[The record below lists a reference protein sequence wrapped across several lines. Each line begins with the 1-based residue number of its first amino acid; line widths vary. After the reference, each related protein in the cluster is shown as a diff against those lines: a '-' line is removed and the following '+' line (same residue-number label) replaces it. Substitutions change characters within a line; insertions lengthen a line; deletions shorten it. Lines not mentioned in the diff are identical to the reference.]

1 MKFETLIFDMDGV
14 IIDSEVLFDNADT
27 EFFRRHGKVYNREEV
42 ALLLTGMH
50 LREGTA
56 LIKEKYNFQ
65 NDVDS
70 LTSERQSLLEA
81 EYLIHLNYIT
91 GFENFYGRVIDAG
104 LKTCIATSSNDHL
117 LGLAIKKLGLEK
129 KFGDNIFKASD
140 VGNVSKPNPAIYLY
154 AAEKMNTSPSKCFVV
169 EDAPKGIQSAKNA
182 GMFCIGITTT
192 FAKDRLS
199 HADMVVDSYEDID
212 LDKLLIQ

>member
-1 MKFETLIFDMDGV
+1 MKYETLIFDMDGV
-14 IIDSEVLFDNADT
+14 VIDSEVLFDNADT
-27 EFFRRHGKVYNREEV
+27 EFFRRHGEVYNREEV

-50 LREGTA
+50 LKEGTA
-56 LIKEKYNFQ
+56 LLKKKYDFP

-81 EYLIHLNYIT
+81 EYLTHLNYIT
-91 GFENFYGRVIDAG
+91 GFENFYERVITAG

-117 LGLAIKKLGLEK
+117 LGLARKKLGLDR
-129 KFGDNIFKASD
+129 KFGNNIFKASD

-154 AAEKMNTSPSKCFVV
+154 AAEKMNTSPSKCLVV
-169 EDAPKGIQSAKNA
+169 EDSPKGIQAAKNA

-192 FAKDRLS
+192 FCQRPIEPRRYD
-199 HADMVVDSYEDID
+199 H
-212 LDKLLIQ
+212 